1 MPVNA
6 NLDKL
11 LDKEFESKSLTDIL
25 AAPISALQGVT
36 DKDADALQQA
46 LGIKSVRD
54 LGSTSSFGLPK
65 RWRHWGKRA
74 VSSHPCGEL
83 TSPGGVRCCGPRDRV
98 DVSPAVGT
106 ESCGTFLYFNRVL
119 AHCCHADHPSQNSR
133 PPTNLG

>member
-54 LGSTSSFGLPK
+54 LGSNKFFRAAQALAALGEAG
-65 RWRHWGKRA
+65 GK
-74 VSSHPCGEL
+74 
-83 TSPGGVRCCGPRDRV
+83 
-98 DVSPAVGT
+98 
-106 ESCGTFLYFNRVL
+106 
-119 AHCCHADHPSQNSR
+119 
-133 PPTNLG
+133 